1 MKKILLLLIG
11 IGFRYTAG
19 AQCNVTADA
28 TELNITCGESVILSH
43 SGSTTGNISFHED
56 FNNNA
61 ATGWAFTQQATFT
74 NPCSPGGVD
83 GTTHI
88 WMGDQSGVPRTLE
101 TLPLN
106 FGPAVAP
113 AGGTICFDMLF
124 AEQGNSSPCEGPDEP
139 DEGVYLQYSIDNG
152 ATWVTI
158 NYFDPNGGNDPDLV
172 NWNNWCFPIPAGA
185 LINGVKFRWFQDADS
200 GAEYDH
206 WGIDNVEIIVNDP
219 NVTYTWSHDG
229 YTTNLPGSD
238 PTPVAPHTTTTYTVT
253 MTTSNGSCTQS
264 VTVVVTN
271 PVVQVNAGPDLQ
283 VCPGQCV
290 DMQATASVVNDPGG
304 IKTFSNNQTEDFDA
318 SVFGGASVNV
328 NVQGLNMDNVNPGSL
343 VQVCI
348 TNLDFSGF
356 GLPPSGVEALS
367 LTLTCP
373 DGTNVVLVP
382 IGGAPAGAGGF
393 FGSPSSYQNVCF
405 VSTGGATLSA
415 VPAANATP
423 ITGTF
428 NSSQPLT
435 GMNGCTA
442 NGVWSISVSTNAFTG
457 SGTFDGWSI
466 TFDDEI
472 DSYTPDIV
480 WTPTT
485 YMTPGEQT
493 TLTPTV
499 CPTVNTTYTIT
510 ASDTAGCVTVSDN
523 AIVTTDG
530 ICCALTIDNIA
541 IQSGDCGTTGTG
553 TATITYSGETT
564 GLQFSIDGGTTFQ
577 ASNIFSNLAPGTY
590 QVQIIDDANCAV
602 NQEIVIPA
610 TNGPTITNV
619 ATVNP
624 TCGNN
629 NGSITIT
636 ASGGTGTLDYSINNG
651 TTTQAG
657 NSFPNLAAGTFQV
670 LVTDDNGCEATQSV
684 QLSTPNA
691 PVINSAPTTNADCNL
706 SNGSVNVSASG
717 GVGTLDYS
725 IDGGAPQAT
734 GLFSGLAPGDYE
746 VTVTDDNG
754 CEFSQNITIAQNPG
768 PSITSVTPTAPNCG
782 ASDGSIVVVATSA
795 GTVTYSI
802 DNGTTTQPTGTFN
815 NLPEGT
821 YQVVVEDVNG
831 CNATQQVILNTST
844 TPNVNAGADITI
856 CAGES
861 VTLTATGAAT
871 YAWTG
876 GVTNG
881 VPFTPATTATYTVT
895 GTDAAGCVNTDAVTV
910 TVVPVPDATF
920 TSDVL
925 TGNPPLTVVFT
936 NNSTNA
942 TSYTWN
948 FGNGTAPVVTTTNGN
963 QTSTFNEPGTYTV
976 QLTAVN
982 GSCTDIFTLPII
994 VLGYPPFEMHVPNVF
1009 TPNGDNA
1016 NDEFWIDVKNGK
1028 TISVTIF
1035 NRWGNQMFEMDDFAD
1050 KWNGKDATEGVYFFK
1065 YAITDLNGKLYE
1077 GHGHV
1082 TLIRK

>member
-1 MKKILLLLIG
+1 MKKFLLLLLAV
-11 IGFRYTAG
+11 GFRSVAD

-28 TELNITCGESVILSH
+28 TELEITCGESVTLSH

-106 FGPAVAP
+106 FGPSVAP

-124 AEQGNSSPCEGPDEP
+124 AEQGDSSPCEGPDEP

-152 ATWVTI
+152 ANWITI

-172 NWNNWCFPIPAGA
+172 NWNNWCFPIPNGA
-185 LINGVKFRWFQDADS
+185 LVNGVKFRWFQDADS

-219 NVTYTWSHDG
+219 NVQYTWSHDG
-229 YTTNLPGSD
+229 YTTSLPGTN

-253 MTTSNGSCTQS
+253 MTTSSGNCTQDI
-264 VTVVVTN
+264 TIVVNN

-290 DMQATASVVNDPGG
+290 DLQATASVVNDPGG

-318 SVFGGASVNV
+318 SVFGGATVNV
-328 NVQGLNMDNVNPGSL
+328 NVQGLNMNNVNPGSL

-382 IGGAPAGAGGF
+382 IGGAPAGPGGF

-405 VSTGGATLSA
+405 VSTGGATLSS
-415 VPAANATP
+415 VPSSSATP

-428 NSSQPLT
+428 NSNQPLS

-442 NGVWSISVSTNAFTG
+442 NGVWSISVATSAFTG

-472 DSYTPDIV
+472 DEYTPDIL
-480 WTPTT
+480 WSPTT
-485 YMTPGEQT
+485 YMTAGEET
-493 TLTPTV
+493 TMNPTV

-530 ICCALTIDNIA
+530 VCCALTIEDIDINN
-541 IQSGDCGTTGTG
+541 GDCTSPNGSI
-553 TATITYSGETT
+553 TITYSGETT
-564 GLQFSIDGGTTFQ
+564 NLQFSIDGGTTFQ
-577 ASNIFSNLAPGTY
+577 SSNTFTNMAPGTY
-590 QVQIIDDANCAV
+590 QVQIIDDANCPV
-602 NQEIVIPA
+602 NQEIVLSA
-610 TNGPTITNV
+610 TNAPVISNV
-619 ATVNP
+619 STVNP

-636 ASGGTGTLDYSINNG
+636 ATGGTGTLDYSIDG
-651 TTTQAG
+651 GATTQAS
-657 NSFPNLAAGTFQV
+657 NIFSNLGSATYQV
-670 LVTDDNGCEATQSV
+670 TVTDDNGCEATQSV
-684 QLSTPNA
+684 QLTTPNA
-691 PVINSAPTTNADCNL
+691 PVITNVASSNTDCGVT
-706 SNGSVNVSASG
+706 NGSIIVTASG

-725 IDGGAPQAT
+725 INGGTAQAT
-734 GLFSGLAPGDYE
+734 GSFTGLDANTYT

-754 CEFSQNITIAQNPG
+754 CNVTQNVVIAQNPG
-768 PSITSVTPTAPNCG
+768 PAIDIVNTTSPNCG
-782 ASDGSIVVVATSA
+782 ASDGEIDIETTSA
-795 GTVTYSI
+795 TALTYSI
-802 DNGTTTQPTGTFN
+802 DGGTTTQPTGTFTG
-815 NLPEGT
+815 LPAGI
-821 YQVVVEDVNG
+821 YNVVVEDPNG
-831 CNATQQVILNTST
+831 CQATQTVTLNTST
-844 TPNVNAGADITI
+844 LPNVNAGPDLNI
-856 CAGES
+856 CEGES

-871 YAWTG
+871 YAWT
-876 GVTNG
+876 NG
-881 VPFTPATTATYTVT
+881 VNNGVSFTPTVTTTYTVT
-895 GTDAAGCVNTDAVTV
+895 GTDTDGCVNTDAVTV
-910 TVVPVPDATF
+910 TVTPVPDAGF
-920 TSDVL
+920 TPDVT

-936 NNSTNA
+936 N
-942 TSYTWN
+942 
-948 FGNGTAPVVTTTNGN
+948 TTTNGTN
-963 QTSTFNEPGTYTV
+963 YVWDFGNGSAPVITTSNGTQTSTFNDPGTYTV
-976 QLTAVN
+976 QLTASN
-982 GSCTDIFTLPII
+982 GACTDIFTFPII

-1009 TPNGDNA
+1009 TPNDDKS
-1016 NDEFWIDVKNGK
+1016 NDVFFIDVKNGK
-1028 TISVTIF
+1028 SISVTIF
-1035 NRWGNQMFEMDDFAD
+1035 NRWGNKMYEMDDFAD
-1050 KWNGKDATEGVYFFK
+1050 RWDGKEASEGVYFFM
-1065 YAITDLNGKLYE
+1065 YTITDLNGKVYE

-1082 TLIRK
+1082 TLVRK